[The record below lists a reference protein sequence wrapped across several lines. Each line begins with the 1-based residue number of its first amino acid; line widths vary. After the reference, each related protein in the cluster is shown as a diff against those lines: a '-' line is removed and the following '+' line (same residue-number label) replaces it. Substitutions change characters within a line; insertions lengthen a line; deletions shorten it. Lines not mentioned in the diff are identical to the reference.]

1 MRIHVRAVNLALDR
15 RAREEVASRLQAA
28 LGRLEHRILR
38 VGVRLADQNGPRG
51 GEDISCLVEVRL
63 RPRGMLFIEE
73 TDRNIAGAVGR
84 AAEAA
89 RTAITRTRE
98 RSRDLRRRA
107 PRGPLFG
114 ASDGTRD
121 ADRSFA

>member
-1 MRIHVRAVNLALDR
+1 MRIHVRAVNLSLDR
-15 RAREEVASRLQAA
+15 RAREEVESRLRAA

-38 VGVRLADQNGPRG
+38 VGVRLVDQNGPRG
-51 GEDISCLVEVRL
+51 GEDISCLVEARL

-73 TDRNIAGAVGR
+73 TDRDIARAVGR

-89 RTAITRTRE
+89 RTAITRSRE

-114 ASDGTRD
+114 ASDGTQD
-121 ADRSFA
+121 AERSFA

>member
-1 MRIHVRAVNLALDR
+1 MRIHVRAVNLTLDR

-73 TDRNIAGAVGR
+73 TGREIAGAVGR

-107 PRGPLFG
+107 PQGPLFG
-114 ASDGTRD
+114 ESDGTRD